1 MIKWMKEKGNRKGY
15 GKGLNGNELKRF
27 SIFSA
32 LALFVAAFICDS
44 PENILRGLWRF
55 VVSRDAL
62 ITDYFVLGGQGAAF
76 CNAALVMLLCIFL
89 VSRSKIPFTGPTMAA
104 LFINAGYAL
113 WGKNPVN
120 ILPIL
125 FGTWLYA
132 KLHRAHFGR
141 YIYIALFGTGLA
153 PFVTEIVYLMPFSL
167 PVDMALAAA
176 AGIVIGFLLPPLSAH
191 TASMHMGYSL
201 FNVGFSAG
209 LLAFVMVC
217 VLEALG
223 MKSET
228 VLLWRTG
235 RSMPFVIGL
244 FVYFLAAFL
253 YGLYLEKG
261 RLKNFLGIFRHPG
274 RAVADFVLMEG
285 PGAAL
290 MNMSVIGALC
300 VSYIFLVGGDF
311 SGPVTG
317 AVLMAFGFAAFGAHP
332 KNFLPVLA
340 GVYLFNLASRYEH
353 GTPGIQLAA
362 LFGVGLSPIAG
373 QFGALAGVAAGM
385 LHSAIVMCTA
395 EMYGGLNLYNNGFS
409 AGIVAIF
416 LVPVLESFEKHR
428 EMRREK
434 EK

>member
-1 MIKWMKEKGNRKGY
+1 
-15 GKGLNGNELKRF
+15 
-27 SIFSA
+27 
-32 LALFVAAFICDS
+32 
-44 PENILRGLWRF
+44 
-55 VVSRDAL
+55 
-62 ITDYFVLGGQGAAF
+62 
-76 CNAALVMLLCIFL
+76 
-89 VSRSKIPFTGPTMAA
+89 
-104 LFINAGYAL
+104 
-113 WGKNPVN
+113 
-120 ILPIL
+120 
-125 FGTWLYA
+125 
-132 KLHRAHFGR
+132 
-141 YIYIALFGTGLA
+141 
-153 PFVTEIVYLMPFSL
+153 
-167 PVDMALAAA
+167 
-176 AGIVIGFLLPPLSAH
+176 
-191 TASMHMGYSL
+191 
-201 FNVGFSAG
+201 
-209 LLAFVMVC
+209 
-217 VLEALG
+217 

-235 RSMPFVIGL
+235 RPMPLVIGL

-290 MNMSVIGALC
+290 MNMAVIGALC

-317 AVLMAFGFAAFGAHP
+317 AVWMAFGFAAFGAHP